1 MSHGPGRIQ
10 RQLLQILRS
19 RRIAVDTADLAH
31 LVYLE
36 RELTPAQRV
45 AAWRALDGLE
55 ARISYASI
63 ATRSLLLVLSQPT
76 PLSSRSSFQAAHTT
90 QSSGALLM
98 TSSRNAS

>member
-19 RRIAVDTADLAH
+19 RRVAVDTAELAR

-45 AAWRALDGLE
+45 ASWRALDGLE
-55 ARISYASI
+55 QRG
-63 ATRSLLLVLSQPT
+63 LVIRRLRRGRCYWQALREQQLS
-76 PLSSRSSFQAAHTT
+76 R
-90 QSSGALLM
+90 
-98 TSSRNAS
+98 R

>member
-19 RRIAVDTADLAH
+19 RRIAADTTELALH
-31 LVYLE
+31 VYST

-55 ARISYASI
+55 ARGLAVR
-63 ATRSLLLVLSQPT
+63 RSRRGRCYWCTKPG
-76 PLSSRSSFQAAHTT
+76 FGKTT
-90 QSSGALLM
+90 NYFLE
-98 TSSRNAS
+98 

>member
-19 RRIAVDTADLAH
+19 RSVAVDTGELAR

-45 AAWRALDGLE
+45 AAWRAMDGLE
-55 ARISYASI
+55 ARGLMIHQLRHGRCYWRRRRH
-63 ATRSLLLVLSQPT
+63 TR
-76 PLSSRSSFQAAHTT
+76 
-90 QSSGALLM
+90 
-98 TSSRNAS
+98 

>member
-19 RRIAVDTADLAH
+19 RGVAVDTGELAR

-55 ARISYASI
+55 ARG
-63 ATRSLLLVLSQPT
+63 LVIHRLRHGRCYWAWT
-76 PLSSRSSFQAAHTT
+76 DSSAEK
-90 QSSGALLM
+90 
-98 TSSRNAS
+98 

>member
-19 RRIAVDTADLAH
+19 RRIAVDTAELAR

-55 ARISYASI
+55 ARGMAVRRLRRGRCYWQAL
-63 ATRSLLLVLSQPT
+63 REQQLS
-76 PLSSRSSFQAAHTT
+76 R
-90 QSSGALLM
+90 
-98 TSSRNAS
+98 R